1 MKEYIRHIL
10 ERVTDQNLG
19 RLKIREYLQAR
30 LLQILQDNA
39 AFMNWAFVGGT
50 ALRFLYFMPRFSE
63 DLDFSLVKS
72 GAEDHFQDMVLAI
85 KKTFEAEDYQVNLKV
100 NSVKTVKNAF
110 IKFEGLLFESG
121 YSQHRS
127 EIISIKME
135 LDTNPPEGAHL
146 TSTIIRKHVIL
157 NLQHYDKS
165 SLLAGKLHALLSRR
179 YIKGR
184 DVYDLFWYLSDRNWP
199 QPNIAFLN
207 NALQQ
212 TGWQGEPVTI
222 DNWRKLLREKFE
234 SVDWER
240 IVADVRPFLEHPE
253 EIQLLNKAN
262 LIKLLTETPATLSS

>member
-10 ERVTDQNLG
+10 ENVTDLNIG

-30 LLQILQDNA
+30 LLQILQDKA
-39 AFMNWAFVGGT
+39 AFTNWAFVGGT
-50 ALRFLYFMPRFSE
+50 ALRFLYFIPRFSE

-72 GAEDHFQDMVLAI
+72 GSEDHFQDMVITI
-85 KKTFEAEDYQVNLKV
+85 KKTFDAEGYQVNIKA
-100 NSVKTVKNAF
+100 NSEKTVKNAF
-110 IKFEGLLFESG
+110 IKFEGLLFELG

-127 EIISIKME
+127 EVISIKIE
-135 LDTNPPEGAHL
+135 LDTNPPEGAHI

-179 YIKGR
+179 YLKGR
-184 DVYDLFWYLSDRNWP
+184 DVYDLLWYLSDRNWP
-199 QPNIAFLN
+199 QPNIAFLS
-207 NALQQ
+207 NALRQ

-222 DNWRKLLREKFE
+222 HNWKKLLLEKFE

-240 IVADVRPFLEHPE
+240 IVADVKPFLEHPE
-253 EIQLLNKAN
+253 EIQLLNQAN
-262 LIKLLTETPATLSS
+262 LIKLLIEAPTK